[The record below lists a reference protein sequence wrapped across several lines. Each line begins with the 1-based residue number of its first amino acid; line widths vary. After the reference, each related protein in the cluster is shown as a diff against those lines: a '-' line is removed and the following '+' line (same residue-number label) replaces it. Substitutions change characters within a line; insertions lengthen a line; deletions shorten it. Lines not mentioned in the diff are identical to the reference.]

1 LRRALPRS
9 QWATGLDATMAG
21 AVTHGGRRLVVTE
34 LQVIAAIAR
43 GRTNQEVAADLEIMP
58 TTVKTY
64 LRNTMRKLGAHNRVE
79 TVHVENSTACRA
91 LAAIDL
97 ELVGL
102 SCDLVLRRCELF
114 RRFPQRMPDRIVE
127 TSEETGIEANVADPR

>member
-1 LRRALPRS
+1 
-9 QWATGLDATMAG
+9 M
-21 AVTHGGRRLVVTE
+21 
-34 LQVIAAIAR
+34 IAAIAR

-91 LAAIDL
+91 LC
-97 ELVGL
+97 GH
-102 SCDLVLRRCELF
+102 
-114 RRFPQRMPDRIVE
+114 
-127 TSEETGIEANVADPR
+127 